1 MNRRE
6 KTPLVARVSPYFQ
19 SIVETKSK
27 IGRKLDAMDQT
38 MEKERRKN
46 KRKEGRKEGVH
57 PLTREGN
64 EFTAGDNSLVP
75 N

>member
-1 MNRRE
+1 MNRGE
-6 KTPLVARVSPYFQ
+6 KTPVSPYFR
-19 SIVETKSK
+19 SVEPPIVETKSR
-27 IGRKLDAMDQT
+27 IGGGGSTIDADLKG
-38 MEKERRKN
+38 KER
-46 KRKEGRKEGVH
+46 RKEGRKEGVH